1 MEKKQTKTQKLT
13 VSVCSAVRTLDFET
27 RRINA
32 VLSTVAML
40 FSEMN
45 RTKENSTHIDV
56 LDGVR
61 FALIDSLG
69 ELEKLGEN
77 LYDAL

>member
-1 MEKKQTKTQKLT
+1 MEKKQIKTQKLT
-13 VSVCSAVRTLDFET
+13 VSVASAVSTLDFET

-40 FSEMN
+40 VNEMT

-56 LDGVR
+56 LMGIR
-61 FALIDSLG
+61 FSLIDSLG
-69 ELEKLGEN
+69 ELEKLGGD

>member
-1 MEKKQTKTQKLT
+1 ME
-13 VSVCSAVRTLDFET
+13 S
-27 RRINA
+27 
-32 VLSTVAML
+32 ML
-40 FSEMN
+40 LNEMT
-45 RTKENSTHIDV
+45 RTKENEMHIDV

-69 ELEKLGEN
+69 ELEKLGGD

>member
-13 VSVCSAVRTLDFET
+13 VSVASAVSTLDFET

-40 FSEMN
+40 VNEMT

-56 LDGVR
+56 LMGIR
-61 FALIDSLG
+61 FSLIDSLG
-69 ELEKLGEN
+69 ELESLGGD

>member
-13 VSVCSAVRTLDFET
+13 VSVASAVSTLDFET

-40 FSEMN
+40 VNEMT

-56 LDGVR
+56 LMGIR
-61 FALIDSLG
+61 FSLIDSLG
-69 ELEKLGEN
+69 ELEKLGGD